1 MCFVNDK
8 EKLED
13 AFRLFRC
20 ISKPI
25 LFENARVSSC
35 ISTISLQFK
44 ISSFYVSPS
53 LVLFAS
59 VPFRSR
65 LFTRDEAEMRGYTEE
80 GEKERIRSYYVG
92 IE

>member
-20 ISKPI
+20 ISEPI

-35 ISTISLQFK
+35 FSTISLQFK
-44 ISSFYVSPS
+44 ISSFTFLLLWFFSLPFHFVRAFS
-53 LVLFAS
+53 LVTKLKC
-59 VPFRSR
+59 
-65 LFTRDEAEMRGYTEE
+65 E
-80 GEKERIRSYYVG
+80 GIRKKERKRGLEVIT
-92 IE
+92 